1 MGGAEFPP
9 LVAFVGHA
17 DEAAALRAGEGAER
31 RPLAVSFFRMFP
43 IGEAAARFR
52 AEALGFPVRGEGPAA
67 EITGS
72 RYVHRVTRSA
82 SKARKKGRVKSDLRI
97 KNPGHA
103 DVPSYTVA
111 YAGDGAEKITL
122 PPPSAAYAENGF
134 PDAACFITD
143 GAHDVHLLCVNGFFY
158 CKDFPARMSI
168 AIISF
173 PCQEAPAADAASG
186 SGQKRA

>member
-17 DEAAALRAGEGAER
+17 DEAAAPRARESAER
-31 RPLAVSFFRMFP
+31 RPLAVTFFRMFP
-43 IGEAAARFR
+43 VGEAAARFR
-52 AEALGFPVRGEGPAA
+52 AEVLGLPVRGEGPAA
-67 EITGS
+67 EIAGS

-82 SKARKKGRVKSDLRI
+82 SKARKKGRSKSSLRMEH
-97 KNPGHA
+97 PGYA
-103 DVPSYTVA
+103 EVPSQVI
-111 YAGDGAEKITL
+111 AGEGAESEIRTI

-173 PCQEAPAADAASG
+173 PCQEAPAADAARRG
-186 SGQKRA
+186 GQ